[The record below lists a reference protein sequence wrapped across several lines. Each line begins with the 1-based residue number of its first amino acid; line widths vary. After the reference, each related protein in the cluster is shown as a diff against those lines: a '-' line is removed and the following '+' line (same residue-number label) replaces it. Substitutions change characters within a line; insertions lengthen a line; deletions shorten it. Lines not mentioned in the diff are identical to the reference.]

1 MAYIKCFP
9 IKADYSVDDIEEV
22 FEEYGEIQQ
31 TLFST
36 EFGNQRV
43 AIVEF
48 VNKKSA
54 DKAVA
59 VRFQTCCSFFV
70 YNCILKHF

>member
-59 VRFQTCCSFFV
+59 VRDFKNLC
-70 YNCILKHF
+70 

>member
-1 MAYIKCFP
+1 ML
-9 IKADYSVDDIEEV
+9 SMQV
-22 FEEYGEIQQ
+22 FESYGEIQQ

-48 VNKKSA
+48 VNRKSA
-54 DKAVA
+54 DKAIA
-59 VRFQTCCSFFV
+59 VSIC
-70 YNCILKHF
+70 